1 MAFKLKTWVWV
12 VVGVAVFCTLAL
24 VAVVGAAFFYM
35 SRHIETRSATA
46 SSADTEFA
54 AIKAG
59 FPGQRPLIE
68 LDRQGKFLRANMD
81 RPTPAKKTTPDE
93 LCVMAFDPSDGRM
106 VRVNIP
112 FWILRMKA
120 GNATVDLNGNRM
132 DLEDLRLTVH
142 DLERKGPSLIVDH
155 QAGDGE
161 RVLVWS
167 K

>member
-1 MAFKLKTWVWV
+1 MAVKLKTLVWAIV
-12 VVGVAVFCTLAL
+12 AVAVFCILAL

-35 SRHIETRSATA
+35 SRHIETKSATA
-46 SSADTEFA
+46 SVAATEFA
-54 AIKAG
+54 EIKAD

-68 LDRQGKFLRANMD
+68 LDRRGKFLRANTEG
-81 RPTPAKKTTPDE
+81 PTAPKTTTPDE
-93 LCVMAFDPSDGRM
+93 LWVMAFDPSDGRI
-106 VRVNIP
+106 VRFNIP

-120 GNATVDLNGNRM
+120 DATIDLNGNRM

-155 QAGDGE
+155 QASDGE

>member
-1 MAFKLKTWVWV
+1 MAVKLKTWVWV
-12 VVGVAVFCTLAL
+12 VVGVAVFCILAL
-24 VAVVGAAFFYM
+24 IAVVGGAFFYM
-35 SRHIETRSATA
+35 SRHIQTKSATTA
-46 SSADTEFA
+46 TAATEFA

-68 LDRQGKFLRANMD
+68 LDRHGKFLRANTD
-81 RPTPAKKTTPDE
+81 SPAPAKAATPDE
-93 LCVMAFDPSDGRM
+93 LCVMAFDPSDGRI
-106 VRVNIP
+106 VRFTIP

-120 GNATVDLNGNRM
+120 GNATIDLNGNRM

-155 QAGDGE
+155 QASDGE